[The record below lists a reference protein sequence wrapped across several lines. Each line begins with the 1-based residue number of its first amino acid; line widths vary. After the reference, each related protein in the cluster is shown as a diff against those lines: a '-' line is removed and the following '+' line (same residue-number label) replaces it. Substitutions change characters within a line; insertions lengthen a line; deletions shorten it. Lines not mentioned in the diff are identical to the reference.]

1 MLPLNRGLSRALKT
15 VRRTVFAPRYADASL
30 DLRLPHQA
38 APLGRGLPSA
48 TAAPAPAPCFRRRR
62 RSPPQQAVLVPDGA
76 PSSCFPENS
85 NKKYP
90 AASCEVFCGAPSGTR
105 TQDPLIKS
113 QLLSQMT
120 QTKPILK
127 SVQTSF
133 IALSSLFHVKL
144 DLLLFEFAFFK
155 QPDTTPK
162 SNTIH

>member
-1 MLPLNRGLSRALKT
+1 MDEFLPYSPTKQKEPLTWVEVSGKMKKAL
-15 VRRTVFAPRYADASL
+15 R
-30 DLRLPHQA
+30 
-38 APLGRGLPSA
+38 
-48 TAAPAPAPCFRRRR
+48 FRK
-62 RSPPQQAVLVPDGA
+62 A
-76 PSSCFPENS
+76 
-85 NKKYP
+85 
-90 AASCEVFCGAPSGTR
+90 FCGAPSGTR

>member
-1 MLPLNRGLSRALKT
+1 MRARRALHIYYLFCPAGAMPPPPSRIPRTIPRGLSRGLTKPHWGF
-15 VRRTVFAPRYADASL
+15 VVGRYAK
-30 DLRLPHQA
+30 RPTR
-38 APLGRGLPSA
+38 P
-48 TAAPAPAPCFRRRR
+48 
-62 RSPPQQAVLVPDGA
+62 VLVPDGA
-76 PSSCFPENS
+76 PVRNIPGNC
-85 NKKYP
+85 NKKTP
-90 AASCEVFCGAPSGTR
+90 RNFLRGVCFGAPSGTR

>member
-1 MLPLNRGLSRALKT
+1 MKALHKAT
-15 VRRTVFAPRYADASL
+15 IIMKIA
-30 DLRLPHQA
+30 LR
-38 APLGRGLPSA
+38 
-48 TAAPAPAPCFRRRR
+48 FRK
-62 RSPPQQAVLVPDGA
+62 AI
-76 PSSCFPENS
+76 F
-85 NKKYP
+85 
-90 AASCEVFCGAPSGTR
+90 GAPSGTR

-127 SVQTSF
+127 IVQTSF

>member
-1 MLPLNRGLSRALKT
+1 MCN
-15 VRRTVFAPRYADASL
+15 
-30 DLRLPHQA
+30 
-38 APLGRGLPSA
+38 
-48 TAAPAPAPCFRRRR
+48 
-62 RSPPQQAVLVPDGA
+62 SP
-76 PSSCFPENS
+76 F
-85 NKKYP
+85 
-90 AASCEVFCGAPSGTR
+90 FGAPSGTR

-127 SVQTSF
+127 IVQTSF